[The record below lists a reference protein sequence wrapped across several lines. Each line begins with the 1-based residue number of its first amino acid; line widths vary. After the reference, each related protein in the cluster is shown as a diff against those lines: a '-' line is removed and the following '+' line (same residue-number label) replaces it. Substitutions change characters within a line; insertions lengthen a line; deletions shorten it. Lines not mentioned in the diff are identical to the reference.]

1 MSRLSQQEWVH
12 AATGLL
18 CEGGIEAVRI
28 EPLAAR
34 LGVTKGSFY
43 HHFKN
48 RRELHLA
55 VLAGWEELGTRE
67 IIAEVEAGSNEA
79 RSQIRA
85 LMNLVFAVNPI
96 GDAVETSIRSW
107 AAVDEDA
114 QAATTRVDEA
124 RVNFV
129 ASLFRRA
136 GLAPAAARRRA
147 LIVYRVVIGEFVW
160 RSTGGPASTPRELEE
175 LVDVMLPPEPL

>member
-1 MSRLSQQEWVH
+1 MSRLSQQEWVNE
-12 AATGLL
+12 ATILL

-55 VLAGWEELGTRE
+55 VLAAWEQLGTLQ
-67 IIAEVEAGSNEA
+67 IIAEVEEGPREA
-79 RSQIRA
+79 RAQIQA
-85 LMNLVFAVNPI
+85 LMDIVFAINPFA
-96 GDAVETSIRSW
+96 DAVETRIRAW
-107 AAVDEDA
+107 AAADGDA

-124 RVNFV
+124 RVDFV
-129 ASLFRRA
+129 ASLFRDA
-136 GLAPAAARRRA
+136 GLTPAAARRRA

-160 RSTGGPASTPRELEE
+160 RSTGGPASTPRELRE
-175 LVDVMLPPEPL
+175 LVAIMLPPV